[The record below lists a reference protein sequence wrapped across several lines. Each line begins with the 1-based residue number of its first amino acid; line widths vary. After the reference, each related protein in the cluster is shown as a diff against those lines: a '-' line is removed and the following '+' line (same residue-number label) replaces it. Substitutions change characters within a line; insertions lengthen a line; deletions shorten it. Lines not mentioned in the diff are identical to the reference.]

1 MGYIFLTRCGLNADE
16 YLRHEDFAPL
26 LNFNTP
32 ETVNAIGVA
41 TRDIAEIGLAEIS
54 RTVRNLQRAGKNT
67 NRTFAETA
75 KARYAENTERTNQPE
90 RSAEHGTDIYQSGRY
105 RLPNLAVPEQPQV
118 HLGKYALLRRSY
130 LKEHRR
136 ILFTNLLT
144 SGKLTEHMMEIEEAA
159 QNRMEQI
166 VKGMAA
172 QDGVTEELKAR
183 DQMEWVRR
191 MNAIRDSAEEVIRR
205 ELIYN

>member
-1 MGYIFLTRCGLNADE
+1 MQIAHLRKQQRRGMLKTQKEETSRKGVLNMELT
-16 YLRHEDFAPL
+16 Y
-26 LNFNTP
+26 
-32 ETVNAIGVA
+32 
-41 TRDIAEIGLAEIS
+41 
-54 RTVRNLQRAGKNT
+54 
-67 NRTFAETA
+67 
-75 KARYAENTERTNQPE
+75 TNQ
-90 RSAEHGTDIYQSGRY
+90 GGY

-118 HLGKYALLRRSY
+118 RLGKYALLRRSY

-144 SGKLTEHMMEIEEAA
+144 SGKLTEHLMEIEEAA

-166 VKGMAA
+166 VKAMAA
-172 QDGVTEELKAR
+172 QEGVTEELKAC

>member
-1 MGYIFLTRCGLNADE
+1 MELT
-16 YLRHEDFAPL
+16 Y
-26 LNFNTP
+26 
-32 ETVNAIGVA
+32 
-41 TRDIAEIGLAEIS
+41 
-54 RTVRNLQRAGKNT
+54 
-67 NRTFAETA
+67 
-75 KARYAENTERTNQPE
+75 TNQ
-90 RSAEHGTDIYQSGRY
+90 GGY

-144 SGKLTEHMMEIEEAA
+144 SGKLTEHLMEIEEAA

-183 DQMEWVRR
+183 DQMTWVGM
-191 MNAIRDSAEEVIRR
+191 MNNFRHAAEEIIRK
-205 ELIYN
+205 ELITS

>member
-1 MGYIFLTRCGLNADE
+1 MELT
-16 YLRHEDFAPL
+16 Y
-26 LNFNTP
+26 
-32 ETVNAIGVA
+32 
-41 TRDIAEIGLAEIS
+41 
-54 RTVRNLQRAGKNT
+54 
-67 NRTFAETA
+67 
-75 KARYAENTERTNQPE
+75 TNQ
-90 RSAEHGTDIYQSGRY
+90 GDY

-118 HLGKYALLRRSY
+118 RLGKYALLRRSY

-144 SGKLTEHMMEIEEAA
+144 SGKLTEHLMEIEEAA

-166 VKGMAA
+166 VKAMAT
-172 QDGVTEELKAR
+172 QEGVTEELKAR

>member
-1 MGYIFLTRCGLNADE
+1 MQIAHLQKQQRRGMLKTQKEQTSRKGVLNMDLT
-16 YLRHEDFAPL
+16 Y
-26 LNFNTP
+26 
-32 ETVNAIGVA
+32 
-41 TRDIAEIGLAEIS
+41 
-54 RTVRNLQRAGKNT
+54 
-67 NRTFAETA
+67 
-75 KARYAENTERTNQPE
+75 TNQ
-90 RSAEHGTDIYQSGRY
+90 GGY

-118 HLGKYALLRRSY
+118 SLGKYALLRRSY

-144 SGKLTEHMMEIEEAA
+144 SGKLAEHLMEIEEAA

-172 QDGVTEELKAR
+172 QEGVTEELKAR
-183 DQMEWVRR
+183 DQMEWVHR
-191 MNAIRDSAEEVIRR
+191 MNAIRDSAEEIIFR